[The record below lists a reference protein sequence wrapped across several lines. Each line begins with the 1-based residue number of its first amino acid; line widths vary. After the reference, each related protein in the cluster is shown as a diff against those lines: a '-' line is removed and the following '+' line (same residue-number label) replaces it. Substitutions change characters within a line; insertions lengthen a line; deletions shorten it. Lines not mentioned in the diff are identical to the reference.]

1 MQHKTK
7 ENITGS
13 QWLACSLDY
22 ISICSYSHIMEMEKV
37 FRALAERNRLRI
49 VLLLEMGPLN
59 VSEIVSVLGLS
70 QSNVSHHLKLLLD
83 ASLVRRSGR
92 ANWAFY
98 SNRKGTP
105 IIEGLVRTA
114 FQNRHELSGFQ
125 DDMNRL
131 AHCYALRRDASKEFF
146 DTVGEEGWKDLSEN
160 LPSSDEYLPFIER
173 HLGGKNLVLE
183 VGTGDGSMIPF
194 LLSCADRVLAV
205 DNSREMLGR
214 ALKLV
219 TSEKLNTRVELR
231 LGDAEHL
238 PAGDSMAD
246 AVFMHMLL
254 HHSGNP
260 AQAVY
265 EVTRVLKPGGIL
277 IVVDLAE
284 HADSEF
290 KIQQGDLWPGFT
302 KERIRE
308 FMIESGLSVTA
319 EEAYNRETVLAI
331 AGVKGER

>member
-1 MQHKTK
+1 
-7 ENITGS
+7 
-13 QWLACSLDY
+13 
-22 ISICSYSHIMEMEKV
+22 MEMEKV

-83 ASLVRRSGR
+83 ASVVRRSGR

-98 SNRKGTP
+98 SNRKGSP
-105 IIEGLVRTA
+105 IIEELVRTA

-125 DDMNRL
+125 DDMKRL
-131 AHCYALRRDASKEFF
+131 AHCYAQRRDSSQQFF
-146 DTVGEEGWKDLSEN
+146 DTVGEDQWKDLAKD
-160 LPSSDEYLPFIER
+160 LPRTDEYLPFIKKY
-173 HLGGKNLVLE
+173 LGRSDLAVE
-183 VGTGDGSMIPF
+183 VGTGHGRMIPF

-205 DNSREMLGR
+205 DNSREMLGS
-214 ALKLV
+214 ALKFI

-238 PAGDSMAD
+238 PVGDSMAD

-260 AQAVY
+260 AQAVH
-265 EVTRVLKPGGIL
+265 EAARVLKQGGIL
-277 IVVDLAE
+277 LVIDLEE
-284 HADSEF
+284 HTNTQF
-290 KIQQGDLWPGFT
+290 KLQQGDLWPGFA

-308 FMIESGLSVTA
+308 LFTESGLSILT
-319 EEAYNRETVLAI
+319 EEKFNRKTVLAV
-331 AGVKGER
+331 AGMKGEE